1 MLFSHLPLAG
11 ILGEIS
17 GRQLQM
23 IFKMAGF
30 FHTAFLPF
38 CCGTAELSEFARTGS
53 HLNIEQ
59 IH

>member
-1 MLFSHLPLAG
+1 MLFSHFLLAD

-23 IFKMAGF
+23 IFKMTGF
-30 FHTAFLPF
+30 FHIAFLPF
-38 CCGTAELSEFARTGS
+38 FCGTAELSEFAQIGS

>member
-1 MLFSHLPLAG
+1 MLFSHLLLAG

-38 CCGTAELSEFARTGS
+38 CCGTAELSEFA
-53 HLNIEQ
+53 
-59 IH
+59 